1 MIHKGL
7 PLFFASCLLA
17 ATSAVGALGQDQVG
31 PGPAEVDA
39 FHPSKQAKEPQPKP
53 AYGGRVVL
61 HLESMPANINRAIEN
76 SAVTRNMHHNL
87 HESLVAQDWESW
99 QYVPNLAASWDTE
112 DLVALKPQAA
122 AKYATRPNADG
133 TTALASKVKV
143 RIPRAELDAMP
154 AGSPEQ
160 REVVAVF
167 GRVEEAD
174 GGYRVTSVSANNPIG
189 EEPLFV
195 AKDDVLQ
202 IELGSVFTFHLR
214 EDVYWHPTA
223 GFEKHRFDARDVYFS
238 WSVFNN
244 PHVECDEVRF
254 QFVKITRGD
263 LLDANTV
270 RFFYE
275 SQYFAALG
283 SVGIDMMMLPSHLYD
298 LSDPDN
304 TKFDEATAPGGRGH
318 DAEVFAKAQG
328 EWINDTDHNSSKFV
342 GLGPYRISD
351 YTQQKIT
358 AERFWDYFDPA
369 RAGYFDSIQWFMID
383 NDDAAF
389 QALLNREIQYMD
401 RVSSAN
407 YSGEA
412 TEKSVF
418 TDHFYKGYFYLG
430 NYGFTAWNLTRPE
443 LKDVEVRRALAMAF
457 DGDEYLTT
465 QYRNLANRVTGPFPY
480 NSLAYDHSV
489 KPLPFDPD
497 AATLI
502 LEDAGWYDRNG
513 NGVADKDG
521 VELEI
526 EFLMPSG
533 NQASKIL
540 GTKMQESFRAIGVR
554 LEIRELEWATFIE
567 RLTKRDFD
575 GGNLAWMP
583 DLESDPEQVWH
594 GRWARPESASS
605 NFSGFDDPQVN
616 LLIEQGQRELDRA
629 KRVEIW
635 RTVHRR
641 VYELMP
647 YHFGYNVPRKFALD
661 KNIRGFQSFAMRP
674 GYSIRRWYYPE
685 GTPGTRPTLAPQT
698 SR

>member
-7 PLFFASCLLA
+7 PLFFASCVLS
-17 ATSAVGALGQDQVG
+17 ATGAVGALGQSQVG

-39 FHPSKQAKEPQPKP
+39 FHPSKLAKEAQPKP
-53 AYGGRVVL
+53 AYGGRVVV

-76 SAVTRNMHHNL
+76 SAVTRNMHHNV

-112 DLVALKPQAA
+112 DLVALKPDAA
-122 AKYATRPNADG
+122 SKYATRPNADG
-133 TTALASKVKV
+133 TTAIASKVKV
-143 RIPRAELDAMP
+143 RIPRAELDRLP

-160 REVVAVF
+160 REVTAVF
-167 GRVEEAD
+167 GRVEEVD
-174 GGYRVTSVSANNPIG
+174 GGYRVSSGSANNPLG
-189 EEPLFV
+189 AEPLFV

-214 EDVYWHPTA
+214 EDVYWHPTE

-283 SVGIDMMMLPSHLYD
+283 SVGVDMMMLPSHLYD

-304 TKFDEATAPGGRGH
+304 RKFDAATAPGGRGH

-328 EWINDTDHNSSKFV
+328 QWINETDYNSSKFV

-412 TEKSVF
+412 TEKAVF

-430 NYGFTAWNLTRPE
+430 NYGFTAWNMTRPE
-443 LKDVEVRRALAMAF
+443 LADVEVRRALAMAF

-465 QYRNLANRVTGPFPY
+465 QYRGLANRITGPFPY

-489 KPLPFDPD
+489 KPLPYDPD
-497 AATLI
+497 AATLV

-567 RLTKRDFD
+567 RMTKRDFD

-583 DLESDPEQVWH
+583 DLESDPEQIWH

-635 RTVHRR
+635 RAIHRR

-685 GTPGTRPTLAPQT
+685 GTPGTRPTLKAEAP
-698 SR
+698 R